1 MRTKIGNLAA
11 DCGPDP
17 SREGKR
23 RYIQIGAAFHDE
35 SRENSLSFKIDC
47 LPLEGSGW
55 TGWVNVFPHKDSG
68 SERPSGPGPGQ
79 FD

>member
-1 MRTKIGNLAA
+1 MSKSKIGNLAA

-17 SREGKR
+17 GRPGKR
-23 RYIQIGAAFHDE
+23 RYVQIGAAFHDGE
-35 SRENSLSFKIDC
+35 RLSLKIDC

-55 TGWVNVFPHKDSG
+55 TGWVNVFDHSKGGDPRED
-68 SERPSGPGPGQ
+68 GPGQ